1 MHSST
6 SDVIAIVDDDSR
18 VREAIEDLLAC
29 AGFAVETFASAEEFL
44 DSSGLTRASCL
55 VLDVKLPGINGL
67 DLQQRVK
74 CDRPDMPVI
83 IITGHADDRIQRR
96 ALREGAAWFFCKPVE
111 ADTLVEA
118 VRKAIVR

>member
-6 SDVIAIVDDDSR
+6 SDVIAIIDDDSR

-29 AGFAVETFASAEEFL
+29 EGFAVETFASADEFL

-55 VLDVKLPGINGL
+55 VLDVKMPGINGL
-67 DLQQRVK
+67 DLQQRIK
-74 CDRPDMPVI
+74 QDRPDIPVI

-96 ALREGAAWFFCKPVE
+96 ALREGAAFFFVNQLKL
-111 ADTLVEA
+111 TS
-118 VRKAIVR
+118 